1 MFINKP
7 LCKSL
12 TICYFINMLFNKR
25 FILASNSK
33 SRFLIL
39 KNNKLNF
46 RCLSPTCDEELI
58 KKQKIKEKL
67 PPKKISLCLAKNKAA
82 SISKKYYNSLV
93 IGSDT
98 IIDLNNKIVE
108 KARNI
113 EEAKKKLNKLS
124 GNEHNIYSS
133 AAAYYKNKLIWKTT
147 QKTIIKIRSLNRKE
161 INEYLKKTDKSI
173 LLSVGCFQIEKDGP
187 NIIENI
193 KGDYFNVMG
202 FPLFPFLLFLKKFN
216 MKK

>member
-1 MFINKP
+1 
-7 LCKSL
+7 
-12 TICYFINMLFNKR
+12 MLFNKK

-33 SRFLIL
+33 SRFFIL

-46 RCLSPTCDEELI
+46 RQVSPICDESLI
-58 KKQKIKEKL
+58 KKKKIQEKIS
-67 PPKKISLCLAKNKAA
+67 PKKISLCLAINKAA
-82 SISKKYYNSLV
+82 SVSNKHYNSLV

-113 EEAKKKLNKLS
+113 EDAKKKLNKLS
-124 GNEHNIYSS
+124 GKKHSIYSS

-147 QKTIIKIRSLNRKE
+147 QKTTIQIRSLSRKE
-161 INEYLKKTDKSI
+161 INEYLKKTNKNI
-173 LLSVGCFQIEKDGP
+173 LLSVGCFQIEKEGP

-193 KGDYFNVMG
+193 KGDFFNVMG

>member
-1 MFINKP
+1 
-7 LCKSL
+7 
-12 TICYFINMLFNKR
+12 MLFNKK

-46 RCLSPTCDEELI
+46 RRVSPTCDEETI
-58 KKQKIKEKL
+58 KKKKIKEKIS
-67 PPKKISLCLAKNKAA
+67 PKKISLCLATIKAA
-82 SISKKYYNSLV
+82 SVSKRYCNSLV

-98 IIDLNNKIVE
+98 VIDLNNNMIQ

-113 EEAKKKLNKLS
+113 KEAKKKLNKLS
-124 GNEHNIYSS
+124 GKKHNIYSS

-147 QKTIIKIRSLNRKE
+147 QKTTVKIRRLNRKE
-161 INEYLKKTDKSI
+161 INEYLKKTNKSI
-173 LLSVGCFQIEKDGP
+173 LFSVGCFQIEKEGP

-193 KGDYFNVMG
+193 RGDFFNVMG

>member
-1 MFINKP
+1 MF
-7 LCKSL
+7 
-12 TICYFINMLFNKR
+12 FNKK

-46 RCLSPTCDEELI
+46 RRVSPTCDEELI
-58 KKQKIKEKL
+58 KKKKIKEKIS
-67 PPKKISLCLAKNKAA
+67 PKKLSLCLAINKAA

-113 EEAKKKLNKLS
+113 EEAKKKLSKLS
-124 GNEHNIYSS
+124 GKKHSIYSS
-133 AAAYYKNKLIWKTT
+133 AAAYYKNKLVWKTT
-147 QKTIIKIRSLNRKE
+147 QKTTIKIRRLNKKE
-161 INEYLKKTDKSI
+161 INEYLKKTDKRI
-173 LLSVGCFQIEKDGP
+173 FLSVGCFQIEKEGP

-193 KGDYFNVMG
+193 KGDFFNVMG
-202 FPLFPFLLFLKKFN
+202 FPLFPFLKFLKTFN
-216 MKK
+216 IKK

>member
-1 MFINKP
+1 
-7 LCKSL
+7 
-12 TICYFINMLFNKR
+12 MLFNKK

-33 SRFLIL
+33 SRFFIL

-46 RCLSPTCDEELI
+46 RQISPTCNEEII
-58 KKQKIKEKL
+58 KRKKIKEKIS
-67 PPKKISLCLAKNKAA
+67 PKKISLCLAINKAA

-98 IIDLNNKIVE
+98 IIDLNNKIIE
-108 KARNI
+108 KAKNI
-113 EEAKKKLNKLS
+113 KEAKKKLNKLS
-124 GNEHNIYSS
+124 GKKHDIYSS

-147 QKTIIKIRSLNRKE
+147 QKTTVKIRKLKRKE

-173 LLSVGCFQIEKDGP
+173 LLSVGCFQIEKEGP

-193 KGDYFNVMG
+193 KGDFFNVMG

-216 MKK
+216 IKNE

>member
-1 MFINKP
+1 MF
-7 LCKSL
+7 
-12 TICYFINMLFNKR
+12 FNKK

-33 SRFLIL
+33 SRFFIL

-46 RCLSPTCDEELI
+46 RRISHTCDEEII
-58 KKQKIKEKL
+58 KKKKIKEKIS
-67 PPKKISLCLAKNKAA
+67 PKKISLCLAISKAA
-82 SISKKYYNSLV
+82 SVSKKHYNSLV

-98 IIDLNNKIVE
+98 IINLNNKIVE

-113 EEAKKKLNKLS
+113 EDAKKKLNKLS
-124 GNEHNIYSS
+124 GKKHGIYSS

-193 KGDYFNVMG
+193 NGDFFNVMG
-202 FPLFPFLLFLKKFN
+202 FPLFPFLLFLKEFN
-216 MKK
+216 VEN

>member
-1 MFINKP
+1 MF
-7 LCKSL
+7 
-12 TICYFINMLFNKR
+12 FNKK

-33 SRFLIL
+33 SRFFIL

-46 RCLSPTCDEELI
+46 RCVSPICDEELI

-67 PPKKISLCLAKNKAA
+67 SPKKISLFLAKNKAL
-82 SISKKYYNSLV
+82 SISKKNYNSLV

-113 EEAKKKLNKLS
+113 EEAKKKLKKLS
-124 GNEHNIYSS
+124 GKKHSIYSS
-133 AAAYYKNKLIWKTT
+133 AAAYYKNKLVWKTT
-147 QKTIIKIRSLNRKE
+147 QKTTIKVRRLNRKE

-173 LLSVGCFQIEKDGP
+173 LLSVGCFQIEKEGP
-187 NIIENI
+187 NIIEYI
-193 KGDYFNVMG
+193 KGDFFNVMG

-216 MKK
+216 MRK

>member
-1 MFINKP
+1 MF
-7 LCKSL
+7 
-12 TICYFINMLFNKR
+12 FNKK

-33 SRFLIL
+33 SRFFIL

-46 RCLSPTCDEELI
+46 KRVSPACDEESI
-58 KKQKIKEKL
+58 KKKKIKEKIS
-67 PPKKISLCLAKNKAA
+67 PKNISLCLAKNKAA
-82 SISKKYYNSLV
+82 SISKMYYNSLV

-98 IIDLNNKIVE
+98 IIDLNNKIIE

-124 GNEHNIYSS
+124 GRKNNIYSS
-133 AAAYYKNKLIWKTT
+133 VAVYYKNKLVWKTT
-147 QKTIIKIRSLNRKE
+147 QKTTVKMRSLNKKE
-161 INEYLKKTDKSI
+161 INEYLKKTGKRI
-173 LLSVGCFQIEKDGP
+173 LLSVGCFQIEKEGP

-193 KGDYFNVMG
+193 KGDFFNVMG

-216 MKK
+216 IKK

>member
-1 MFINKP
+1 MF
-7 LCKSL
+7 
-12 TICYFINMLFNKR
+12 FNKK

-46 RCLSPTCDEELI
+46 RSVSHACDEELI
-58 KKQKIKEKL
+58 KKKKIKEKT
-67 PPKKISLCLAKNKAA
+67 PPKKISLCLAINKAA
-82 SISKKYYNSLV
+82 SISKKHHNSLV
-93 IGSDT
+93 VGSDT
-98 IIDLNNKIVE
+98 VIDLNNKVIG

-113 EEAKKKLNKLS
+113 EDAKKKLKKLS
-124 GNEHNIYSS
+124 GKKHKIYSS

-147 QKTIIKIRSLNRKE
+147 QKTTVKIRRLRKKE
-161 INEYLKKTDKSI
+161 IDEYLKNTDKSI

-193 KGDYFNVMG
+193 KGDFFNVMG

-216 MKK
+216 INK

>member
-1 MFINKP
+1 
-7 LCKSL
+7 
-12 TICYFINMLFNKR
+12 MLFNNK
-25 FILASNSK
+25 FILASKSK
-33 SRFLIL
+33 SRFFIL

-46 RCLSPTCDEELI
+46 QQVSPTCNEKLI

-67 PPKKISLCLAKNKAA
+67 PPKKISLCLAINKAA
-82 SISKKYYNSLV
+82 SISKNHHNSLV

-98 IIDLNNKIVE
+98 IIDLNNKIIE

-124 GNEHNIYSS
+124 GRKHNIYSS
-133 AAAYYKNKLIWKTT
+133 AAAYHKNKLIWRTT
-147 QKTIIKIRSLNRKE
+147 QKTTVKVRRLNKKE

-173 LLSVGCFQIEKDGP
+173 LLSVGCFQIEKEGP

-193 KGDYFNVMG
+193 KGDFFNVMG
-202 FPLFPFLLFLKKFN
+202 FPLFPFLLFLKNFN
-216 MKK
+216 IKK